1 MWRFKVIKHCGIQK
15 HKYEKKVYL
24 FEYLDKL
31 ENKNDV
37 KSKNT
42 IEETDKIF
50 REEQLTVRMND
61 LAISFIILA
70 FGFVISFIVFIT
82 EIRVNT

>member
-1 MWRFKVIKHCGIQK
+1 MWRFKIIKHSGIQK

-31 ENKNDV
+31 ENKIEI
-37 KSKNT
+37 KPKNT

-50 REEQLTVRMND
+50 NEEYLIVRMSD
-61 LAISFIILA
+61 LTISFIILA

-82 EIRVNT
+82 EVRVNN